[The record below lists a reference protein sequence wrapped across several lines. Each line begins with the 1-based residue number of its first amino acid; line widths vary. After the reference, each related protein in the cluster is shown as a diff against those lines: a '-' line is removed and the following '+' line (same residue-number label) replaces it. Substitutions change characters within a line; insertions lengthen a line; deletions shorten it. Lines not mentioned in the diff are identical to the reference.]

1 MDIRNDLIPLHAQPL
16 AAVFADPDAMNKV
29 LAQIQRVALAETA
42 DPATEDGRASIKSL
56 AYKVSRSKTAL
67 DDVGKPLADAARL
80 DYDKINAIR
89 KTAKEFLD
97 ALRDDI
103 RKPVNAWEAVEGA
116 RVKAHEDKLH
126 LFNSHMLSTAG
137 LGSDILRADIERI
150 RQVSVGVEWQEFQD
164 AAVEAKAKAMA
175 HLETILAEAEKTA
188 AAAAE
193 LEALRAEKLE
203 REAVELERAREAAIA
218 ERERV
223 AAENARK
230 QAKIDA
236 EAALEREKER
246 GQREFDRQQREL
258 AEANLRAERA
268 ATAERESIEA
278 EREADDV
285 ERREREANDAHRHDR
300 QETIL
305 KALTRAPVKLSEG
318 DATRVVG
325 AVADKLIPFLRI
337 EY

>member
-16 AAVFADPDAMNKV
+16 AAVFDKPEAMAKV
-29 LAQIQRVALAETA
+29 LAQIETAALAETA
-42 DPATEDGRASIKSL
+42 DPATEDGRTSIKSL

-67 DDVGKPLADAARL
+67 EDVGKPLADAARL

-103 RKPVNAWEAVEGA
+103 RKPVNDWEAVEKA
-116 RVKAHEDKLH
+116 RVMALGIRLNEIENL
-126 LFNSHMLSTAG
+126 G
-137 LGSDILRADIERI
+137 LVNRVEGSGLLGQTISRVEAIEIGDSWREA
-150 RQVSVGVEWQEFQD
+150 QDD
-164 AAVEAKAKAMA
+164 AAETKATALTNLRRELEAAKEEEAK
-175 HLETILAEAEKTA
+175 E
-188 AAAAE
+188 AE
-193 LEALRAEKLE
+193 LETLRAEKLE
-203 REAVELERAREAAIA
+203 REAADAERDREAAIA

-236 EAALEREKER
+236 DTALEREKER

-268 ATAERESIEA
+268 ATAERERIEA
-278 EREADDV
+278 EQAVGRAEK
-285 ERREREANDAHRHDR
+285 ERRENDEARRKVVIEAAQEALIVVTGIDNSTAHN
-300 QETIL
+300 
-305 KALTRAPVKLSEG
+305 
-318 DATRVVG
+318 VVG
-325 AVADKLIPFLRI
+325 AIADKLIPGITINF
-337 EY
+337 